1 MELIIHNNQIDVS
14 NIQFKRGKNNMKL
27 LYKLQSVFMIG
38 ICLELKPTFIIKEYC
53 PERIEITDEKQLK
66 ELHSL
71 DTFFSNKFNNYIS
84 FIKDKTIFVKNNTKT
99 NKPIYINI
107 NNIKCMNDKYY
118 VNIFSL

>member
-53 PERIEITDEKQLK
+53 PERIEIKDEKQLVIN
-66 ELHSL
+66 EYLVFTLGILAASTVFIFHV
-71 DTFFSNKFNNYIS
+71 FNK
-84 FIKDKTIFVKNNTKT
+84 
-99 NKPIYINI
+99 
-107 NNIKCMNDKYY
+107 
-118 VNIFSL
+118 